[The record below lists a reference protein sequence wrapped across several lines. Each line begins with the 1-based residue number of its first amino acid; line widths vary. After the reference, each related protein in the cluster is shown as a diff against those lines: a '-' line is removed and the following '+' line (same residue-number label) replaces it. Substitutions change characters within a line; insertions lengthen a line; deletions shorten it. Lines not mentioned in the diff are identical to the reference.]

1 MAVGRGAGRF
11 SRPVPDKPGRRR
23 GPPSPGDQSGVS
35 HRPGPSDGE
44 AGSRRR
50 WALGGGGRSWGL
62 LGSGAARGPG
72 WGSEP
77 DLDALLS
84 SMEDGRHVGDQF

>member
-84 SMEDGRHVGDQF
+84 PMEDGRHVGDQF